1 MTNEAGT
8 LLDAEKT
15 IRDAVARLEAA
26 LADIERFGAASQT
39 LQELAARQ
47 KEVSGKLHSAGQ
59 LLVEGATLLQQ
70 QGISGLQKE
79 LGETRTEIVGLL
91 DEARALEVSSN
102 EQGITTLRNE
112 LGRVESSLRRA
123 IEGTQNAISTLQKSV
138 DGELRM
144 LKSRS
149 RWILGAV
156 TMFGILGT
164 ALLAL
169 IFLRVSGNL

>member
-1 MTNEAGT
+1 
-8 LLDAEKT
+8 
-15 IRDAVARLEAA
+15 
-26 LADIERFGAASQT
+26 
-39 LQELAARQ
+39 
-47 KEVSGKLHSAGQ
+47 
-59 LLVEGATLLQQ
+59 LVEGATLLQQ